1 MIPMNA
7 PVSSPSSMSPRISRS
22 SVSDSNAK
30 GRDQTMSL
38 TLTAFD
44 KKPYLQLIRARGNTI
59 RGVVD
64 ELKPKLNLA
73 NALDAGWC
81 GLLRAGAARMR
92 PVRSRIRWELG
103 ECGRG
108 ATPLSPNTVWSRR
121 H

>member
-22 SVSDSNAK
+22 SVPDSNAK

-81 GLLRAGAARMR
+81 GLLRE
-92 PVRSRIRWELG
+92 I
-103 ECGRG
+103 GR
-108 ATPLSPNTVWSRR
+108 AHV
-121 H
+121 